1 MSTPKL
7 TERQL
12 TNITSEIK
20 NNLVDTLCN
29 KIMDETA
36 QDAGLISGIIKKT
49 LGEKIGEVLSK
60 PANEEKISETF
71 SQAVNSSLRNTIKGP
86 LLLHSLLDNRESF
99 IAVKSLLT
107 KIFANVYN
115 NSSDKSIASFVSRL
129 LKGLNNPPYNRWFKQ
144 DVTITRGGK
153 KSKTMRKRKGKKRSK
168 TYRNIVGGRIGDSL
182 RGISAEKRG
191 GMNEKNKKTQEDRS
205 AAAKSD
211 MRVGWAKMKSAWS
224 GKKPVDT
231 SVPENV
237 SDKTNGEETNGEGKK
252 SITEKMKSMF
262 GYGNKDPDG
271 DESTGD
277 GGTGDG
283 GTGDGGTGD
292 GGTIPDN
299 SAELI
304 IKEYNEELMNRLT
317 KRIDETQ
324 DELLERVLNAG
335 YKYATDSGIE
345 ILNAINKANYRIIQ
359 LNNISSQ
366 STNVIIIQALYASS
380 KELEKSINVAF
391 EKFIE
396 QELAKG
402 EVRQNIKFNPKSNVF
417 MADVL
422 QDLTTRVKSFI
433 DLSS

>member
-1 MSTPKL
+1 
-7 TERQL
+7 
-12 TNITSEIK
+12 
-20 NNLVDTLCN
+20 
-29 KIMDETA
+29 
-36 QDAGLISGIIKKT
+36 
-49 LGEKIGEVLSK
+49 
-60 PANEEKISETF
+60 
-71 SQAVNSSLRNTIKGP
+71 
-86 LLLHSLLDNRESF
+86 
-99 IAVKSLLT
+99 
-107 KIFANVYN
+107 
-115 NSSDKSIASFVSRL
+115 
-129 LKGLNNPPYNRWFKQ
+129 
-144 DVTITRGGK
+144 
-153 KSKTMRKRKGKKRSK
+153 
-168 TYRNIVGGRIGDSL
+168 
-182 RGISAEKRG
+182 
-191 GMNEKNKKTQEDRS
+191 
-205 AAAKSD
+205 
-211 MRVGWAKMKSAWS
+211 MKSAWS
-224 GKKPVDT
+224 GKKPDDT

-237 SDKTNGEETNGEGKK
+237 SHKTNGEETNEEGKK
-252 SITEKMKSMF
+252 SITEKMKRMF

-277 GGTGDG
+277 GDTGDGGTGDG
-283 GTGDGGTGD
+283 GTGDGDTGD

>member
-277 GGTGDG
+277 GGT
-283 GTGDGGTGD
+283 
-292 GGTIPDN
+292 IPDN